1 MHNFAL
7 ALLPLCGLIAAT
19 STTVDIDNP
28 SASDPT
34 TPPKKISFPKGA
46 DNPFPSGIPT
56 QPDKCDG
63 EFPSDDCFHAMGSG
77 GYLYYEKDSGCS
89 DDQKNTLATAL
100 WEATTLSYYSS
111 NFPNNGEGARGSAS
125 AHFYMGPDYLSQK
138 DRIAGNLQ
146 RVSEFKSGKTS
157 EKAYITMSCKDTKD
171 LCKQRHQ
178 GTVGGYAWTYNGW
191 FGYYHYITFCPPFF
205 SIDNMDQKLTEIESE
220 LSSGKTD
227 KASDMRYLRTTGQFF
242 LHEMMHT
249 RIADGGKEP
258 HITDEGVTEP
268 GKTYPGNPAA
278 YGPNLVHKLAQ
289 RPISQNGGASRASTN
304 ADSYAIL
311 ANCAW
316 WWDTTG
322 YFPGV
327 PGKAGPSSTDDDF
340 PIALWIDL
348 GNTTSPSKADFA
360 SLFSVDSEGFENST
374 TTSATSTTQSTTTTS
389 ASQTTTA
396 DTATATA
403 DDSCKESY
411 KFFFDHFEIHG
422 KNFDSSKFGTDGSG
436 LKKQI
441 KGCGDLTAWHF
452 ETDSSGEWQ
461 WHATGNLPIGTK
473 DCVGRA
479 VVSAGG
485 EGPDGCKGSGL

>member
-1 MHNFAL
+1 MRNFGL
-7 ALLPLCGLIAAT
+7 VLLPLCGLIAAT
-19 STTVDIDNP
+19 PIADPPKGPDINNP
-28 SASDPT
+28 SASDPK
-34 TPPKKISFPKGA
+34 TPPKKISFPKRP
-46 DNPFPSGIPT
+46 DNPFPKGIPT

-63 EFPSDDCFHAMGSG
+63 EFPSDDCFHAMGSNG
-77 GYLYYEKDSGCS
+77 GYLYFEKDSGCS
-89 DDQKNTLATAL
+89 DNQKNVLETAL
-100 WEATTLSYYSS
+100 WEATTLASYSS
-111 NFPNNGEGARGSAS
+111 NFPNNGEGSRGSAS

-157 EKAYITMSCKDTKD
+157 GKEYITMSCKDTHNRCNEKG
-171 LCKQRHQ
+171 Q

-205 SIDNMDQKLTEIESE
+205 SLDNLDQKITEIESD

-227 KASDMRYLRTTGQFF
+227 KASDMRYLRTTGQYF

-258 HITDEGVTEP
+258 HITDEGVVEP
-268 GKTYPGNPAA
+268 GRKYPGNPAA
-278 YGPNLVHKLAQ
+278 YGPNLVHQLAQ
-289 RPISQNGGASRASTN
+289 RPINKNGGAARASTN

-327 PGKAGPSSTDDDF
+327 PGKPGPSSAEDDF
-340 PIALWIDL
+340 PISLWVDL
-348 GNTTSPSKADFA
+348 GSTTSPSKADFA
-360 SLFSVDSEGFENST
+360 KLFSADEEGFDSSAT
-374 TTSATSTTQSTTTTS
+374 TTSTTH
-389 ASQTTTA
+389 TTTA
-396 DTATATA
+396 SAPTATA

-411 KFFFDHFEIHG
+411 KFFWDHFEIHG
-422 KNFDSSKFGTDGSG
+422 KNFDPSKFGKDGSG

-441 KGCGDLTAWHF
+441 GGCGALSGWHF
-452 ETDSSGEWQ
+452 ETDTSGGWQ
-461 WHATGNLPIGTK
+461 WHAKGNLPIGSK